1 MKDKKN
7 KFIELAQSRVNKAIK
22 SINLIGNLSN
32 KSHYSYNNDQ
42 VQQMLSALDKE
53 IRSVKDKFRN
63 SKKSKENNGF
73 EFKK

>member
-32 KSHYSYNNDQ
+32 KSHYSYNNEQ
-42 VQQMLSALDKE
+42 VQALPL
-53 IRSVKDKFRN
+53 VKKFATNVISFR
-63 SKKSKENNGF
+63 
-73 EFKK
+73 